1 MSDST
6 RDPNNRGAPT
16 SSTVAKNISSHYAT
30 YEDYLDTLITP
41 QDMYYLE
48 NQDLARHIVEL
59 ANLNK
64 GKNMLTRQQFE
75 DSKKKNADA
84 LNTQTLASIRK
95 NKKKKE
101 RMSSYGQ
108 NLTDFPLL
116 KALAERELAVRN
128 GEKSVIVFIRDFD
141 ARGNEVSGYIDY
153 GHRLKAEDFEE
164 YFTRKK
170 RFMPKTSD
178 LSYWNWKTQ
187 TLRHNNSTNFTVIAD
202 TERGLLFKHR
212 KDRKTIDVDPKATS
226 PGDKSRRE
234 VIHTSEYRQVV
245 LYEHINSRNL

>member
-1 MSDST
+1 MSD
-6 RDPNNRGAPT
+6 DGAPRT
-16 SSTVAKNISSHYAT
+16 TAPASSSLVKHITNNFAT
-30 YEDYLDTLITP
+30 FEDYLDTQITP
-41 QDMYYLE
+41 QDMFYLE
-48 NQDLARHIVEL
+48 NQDLARHIVEMGF
-59 ANLNK
+59 K
-64 GKNMLTRQQFE
+64 GKNMLDRAQFE
-75 DSKKKNADA
+75 DLKKKNADA
-84 LNTQTLASIRK
+84 INSQTLANIRK

-116 KALAERELAVRN
+116 KALAEREAAVRN
-128 GEKSVIVFIRDFD
+128 GEKSVIVFIRDYD

-153 GHRLKAEDFEE
+153 GHRLKIEDFEE
-164 YFTRKK
+164 YFSRKK

-187 TLRHNNSTNFTVIAD
+187 TLRHNNSSTFTVIAD

-234 VIHTSEYRQVV
+234 VIHTSEYLQVV